1 MTVLSYLT
9 LQYMT
14 DDCFTLLFM
23 TISPNH
29 ENVNVNVNEEFF
41 FPVLQVLNIFYK
53 FNKVQTTSS
62 KGSNQ

>member
-23 TISPNH
+23 TLSPNH

-41 FPVLQVLNIFYK
+41 FPVLQVLNSIK
-53 FNKVQTTSS
+53 CKQHQAKEATS
-62 KGSNQ
+62 KL